1 VEGVSSPDLSQ
12 THAPSPTPGTP
23 AEAPDRPNYAALF
36 VLATCSF
43 IYVTAEVLPVGL
55 LPQISSGLHVS
66 EAQVGLLLTSY
77 AGVAALTTIPMTA
90 LTMRFP
96 RHRLLAATL
105 VVFVVAQLLAAFS
118 PSLTMLS
125 LARVFSAAAHGVF
138 WAIVAPIATR
148 LAPPGQGGKATG
160 VVFTG
165 SALAMVLGAPLAT
178 FVGQATSWR
187 TAVVCVAGVGALS
200 LVCIL
205 VVLPHLPVLPRDAHV
220 TLKGQLAAARRQIG
234 SRATLPGCLI
244 TLTAVI
250 GQFAAY
256 TYIAPLVRRDGGL
269 DGRGL
274 AVLLLGFGIAGVLGN
289 VIAGRFVDRRPD
301 RLMITIFAVMAVSM
315 AVLIGTPGLP
325 VTVIAVLFWGL
336 SSSPMSLSLQAAVL
350 RRAPLSQDA
359 AASVQVVAFQIGIG
373 TGALL
378 GDRLYGN
385 GYLYLLPLLGAVLTT
400 IAMLL
405 VFRAKETFPPRPLAH
420 RQTFP

>member
-1 VEGVSSPDLSQ
+1 VERVSRPDLSPA
-12 THAPSPTPGTP
+12 HAPESHPAPTTP
-23 AEAPDRPNYAALF
+23 EPDRPHYAALA

-43 IYVTAEVLPVGL
+43 IYVTAEILPVGL
-55 LPQISSGLHVS
+55 LPQISSDLNVT

-77 AGVAALTTIPMTA
+77 AAVAAITTIPLTA

-105 VVFVVAQLLAAFS
+105 AVFVVAQLLAAFA
-118 PSLTMLS
+118 PSLLVLT

-138 WAIVAPIATR
+138 WAIVAPIASR
-148 LAPPGQGGKATG
+148 LAPPRMRGRATG
-160 VVFTG
+160 MVFTG

-178 FVGQATSWR
+178 LVGQATSWR
-187 TAVVCVAGVGALS
+187 VAVVWVAAVGALS

-205 VVLPHLPVLPRDAHV
+205 LVLPHLSVLPRDAGV
-220 TLKGQLAAARRQIG
+220 TLKGQLAAAGRQVR

-269 DGRGL
+269 DGRSL
-274 AVLLLGFGIAGVLGN
+274 AVLLLGFGIAGVAGN
-289 VIAGRFVDRRPD
+289 VLAGRFIDRRPD
-301 RLMITIFAVMAVSM
+301 LVMFTIFGVMAASM
-315 AVLIGTPGLP
+315 AVLVGTPG
-325 VTVIAVLFWGL
+325 VVITVAAVLFWGL

-350 RRAPLSQDA
+350 RRAPLSLDA

-373 TGALL
+373 SGALL
-378 GDRLYGN
+378 GERLYGH
-385 GYLYLLPLLGAVLTT
+385 GYLALLPLLGAVLT
-400 IAMLL
+400 AVAL
-405 VFRAKETFPPRPLAH
+405 VLAFRAK
-420 RQTFP
+420 QTFPGRT